1 MKRECETCIKRKTK
15 WCPNSSE
22 CYDASEMIHYQNRII
37 LLEERDKYKSL
48 YENEKDKNDTLKRII
63 NRCVEEIYNLIDD
76 CDSVI
81 GNKESSIV
89 SKNKLML
96 MQKEKIIK
104 ILDLLKE
111 IK

>member
-22 CYDASEMIHYQNRII
+22 CYDTSEMIHYQNRIM

-48 YENEKDKNDTLKRII
+48 YENEKEHTDTLKRII
-63 NRCVEEIYNLIDD
+63 KEVKEYLEGTYEMSIYTKSVYLDEE
-76 CDSVI
+76 
-81 GNKESSIV
+81 SI
-89 SKNKLML
+89 
-96 MQKEKIIK
+96 ED

-111 IK
+111 VK